1 VHCLLARLGWI
12 TLIGEAFDDIGRYDR
27 QLGTSAATPHRPMR
41 FCCRS
46 LRRATPKS
54 LADSEIG
61 TLGSCCQDYCVR
73 TAGLGHRERVM
84 AKDPFEQFAIPSEMR
99 AFAEQSVVQAR
110 KAFENF
116 IDAANE
122 AMGQIQGRAQAAH
135 ISAFEIA
142 HKSLTYAEKSFEST
156 FDFAQK
162 LMQAKDASEIMALQ
176 SEYLSK
182 QMQALS
188 SQVRDLGQS
197 AAKIVVDAGKI
208 KS

>member
-1 VHCLLARLGWI
+1 
-12 TLIGEAFDDIGRYDR
+12 
-27 QLGTSAATPHRPMR
+27 
-41 FCCRS
+41 
-46 LRRATPKS
+46 
-54 LADSEIG
+54 
-61 TLGSCCQDYCVR
+61 
-73 TAGLGHRERVM
+73 M

-110 KAFENF
+110 KAFESF

-122 AMGQIQGRAQAAH
+122 AMGQIQGRAQVAH
-135 ISAFEIA
+135 SSASEIA
-142 HKSLTYAEKSFEST
+142 HKSLTYAEKNFEST

-176 SEYLSK
+176 SVYLSR

-188 SQVRDLGQS
+188 SQVQDLGQS
-197 AAKIVVDAGKI
+197 AAKIVVDAGKT